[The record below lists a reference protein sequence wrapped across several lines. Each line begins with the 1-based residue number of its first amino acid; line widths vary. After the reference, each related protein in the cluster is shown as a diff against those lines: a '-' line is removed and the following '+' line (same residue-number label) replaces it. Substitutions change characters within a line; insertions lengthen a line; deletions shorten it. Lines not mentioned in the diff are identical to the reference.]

1 MMHAVCIFLH
11 RARVS
16 LLNRE
21 TMKRPSRVA
30 TNTHLFRKRVDHALV
45 VEKIRIRAFDLQM
58 SPVNIG
64 LHQRRCCVP

>member
-1 MMHAVCIFLH
+1 MMHAVCIVFH

-21 TMKRPSRVA
+21 TTKRPSRVA
-30 TNTHLFRKRVDHALV
+30 TNTHLFRKRVDHALI

-58 SPVNIG
+58 SCQSWSAPKT
-64 LHQRRCCVP
+64 LLRT